1 MITEWKALS
10 IANTNAH
17 KAYKAYK
24 AYKAHKAHR
33 GNGALLGLNDFDF
46 EII

>member
-1 MITEWKALS
+1 MITEWKVLS
-10 IANTNAH
+10 IANINAH
-17 KAYKAYK
+17 
-24 AYKAHKAHR
+24 KAHKAHR

>member
-17 KAYKAYK
+17 KAH
-24 AYKAHKAHR
+24 KAHKAHR
-33 GNGALLGLNDFDF
+33 GNGMLLGLNDFDF

>member
-10 IANTNAH
+10 IANINAH
-17 KAYKAYK
+17 KAH
-24 AYKAHKAHR
+24 KAHKAHR
-33 GNGALLGLNDFDF
+33 GNGMLLGLNDFDF

>member
-10 IANTNAH
+10 IANTNA
-17 KAYKAYK
+17 YKAH
-24 AYKAHKAHR
+24 KAHKAHR
-33 GNGALLGLNDFDF
+33 GNGMLLGLNDFDF

>member
-10 IANTNAH
+10 IANIN
-17 KAYKAYK
+17 AYKAYK

-33 GNGALLGLNDFDF
+33 GNGMLLGLNDFDF

>member
-17 KAYKAYK
+17 KAH
-24 AYKAHKAHR
+24 KAHKAHR
-33 GNGALLGLNDFDF
+33 GNGALLGSNDFDF

>member
-10 IANTNAH
+10 IANIN
-17 KAYKAYK
+17 
-24 AYKAHKAHR
+24 AYKAHKAHKAHR
-33 GNGALLGLNDFDF
+33 SNGMLLGLNDFDF

>member
-10 IANTNAH
+10 IANTNA
-17 KAYKAYK
+17 Y
-24 AYKAHKAHR
+24 KAHR
-33 GNGALLGLNDFDF
+33 GNGMLLGLNDFDF

>member
-1 MITEWKALS
+1 MITEWKALA

-17 KAYKAYK
+17 KA
-24 AYKAHKAHR
+24 HR
-33 GNGALLGLNDFDF
+33 GNGMLLLGLNDFDF

>member
-10 IANTNAH
+10 IANIN
-17 KAYKAYK
+17 
-24 AYKAHKAHR
+24 AYKAHKVHR

>member
-10 IANTNAH
+10 IANTNAN
-17 KAYKAYK
+17 
-24 AYKAHKAHR
+24 KAHKAHR

>member
-10 IANTNAH
+10 IANIN
-17 KAYKAYK
+17 
-24 AYKAHKAHR
+24 AHKAHR
-33 GNGALLGLNDFDF
+33 GNGALLGLNDFYF

>member
-10 IANTNAH
+10 IANIN
-17 KAYKAYK
+17 AYKAH
-24 AYKAHKAHR
+24 KAHKAHR
-33 GNGALLGLNDFDF
+33 GNGMLLGFNDFDF

>member
-10 IANTNAH
+10 IANANAH
-17 KAYKAYK
+17 
-24 AYKAHKAHR
+24 KAHKAHR

>member
-10 IANTNAH
+10 IANIN
-17 KAYKAYK
+17 AYKAH
-24 AYKAHKAHR
+24 KAHKAHR
-33 GNGALLGLNDFDF
+33 GNGSLLGLNDFDF

>member
-10 IANTNAH
+10 IANI
-17 KAYKAYK
+17 
-24 AYKAHKAHR
+24 KAHR

>member
-10 IANTNAH
+10 IANIN
-17 KAYKAYK
+17 AYKAH
-24 AYKAHKAHR
+24 KAHKAHR

>member
-10 IANTNAH
+10 IANINAR
-17 KAYKAYK
+17 KV
-24 AYKAHKAHR
+24 HKAHR
-33 GNGALLGLNDFDF
+33 CNGALLGLNDFDF

>member
-1 MITEWKALS
+1 MS
-10 IANTNAH
+10 IANIN
-17 KAYKAYK
+17 

-33 GNGALLGLNDFDF
+33 GNGAHKAHRGNGMLLGLNDFDF

>member
-10 IANTNAH
+10 IANIN
-17 KAYKAYK
+17 AYK

-33 GNGALLGLNDFDF
+33 GNGMLLGLNDFDF

>member
-10 IANTNAH
+10 IANANAH
-17 KAYKAYK
+17 KAH
-24 AYKAHKAHR
+24 KAHKAHR

>member
-10 IANTNAH
+10 IANT
-17 KAYKAYK
+17 
-24 AYKAHKAHR
+24 KAHKAHR
-33 GNGALLGLNDFDF
+33 GNGMLLGLNDFDF

>member
-10 IANTNAH
+10 IANIN
-17 KAYKAYK
+17 AYKAH
-24 AYKAHKAHR
+24 KAHKAHR
-33 GNGALLGLNDFDF
+33 GNGMLLSLNDFDF

>member
-10 IANTNAH
+10 IANTN
-17 KAYKAYK
+17 
-24 AYKAHKAHR
+24 AHKAHR

-46 EII
+46 ETI

>member
-10 IANTNAH
+10 IANIN
-17 KAYKAYK
+17 
-24 AYKAHKAHR
+24 AYKAHKAHKVHR

>member
-1 MITEWKALS
+1 MITEWETLS
-10 IANTNAH
+10 IANIN
-17 KAYKAYK
+17 
-24 AYKAHKAHR
+24 AHKAHR

>member
-10 IANTNAH
+10 IANIN
-17 KAYKAYK
+17 AYKAH
-24 AYKAHKAHR
+24 KAHKAHR
-33 GNGALLGLNDFDF
+33 GNGMLLGLNDFDF

>member
-17 KAYKAYK
+17 K

>member
-10 IANTNAH
+10 IANIN
-17 KAYKAYK
+17 

-33 GNGALLGLNDFDF
+33 GNGMLLSLNDFDF

>member
-17 KAYKAYK
+17 KAH
-24 AYKAHKAHR
+24 KAHKAHR

>member
-10 IANTNAH
+10 IENTN
-17 KAYKAYK
+17 
-24 AYKAHKAHR
+24 AHKAHR
-33 GNGALLGLNDFDF
+33 GNGSLLGLNDFDF

>member
-17 KAYKAYK
+17 KAH
-24 AYKAHKAHR
+24 KAHKAHR
-33 GNGALLGLNDFDF
+33 GNGSLLGLNDFDF